1 MTPDAPRNTTDRL
14 TVGRLLAH
22 GQAPHEFRPRAEVSY
37 FVRLQTE
44 RGERT
49 LWSPGLKRALT
60 ESRTQPKVGDQIGV
74 KENGIDP
81 VSVVTR
87 KKDAEGR
94 ITSERRYDAPR
105 THWVVEKREFFDER
119 AAAAR
124 ALRDPRMHP
133 REALR
138 DQGRNAG
145 NSLVSNRVTHMAL
158 TDTSIRAA
166 RAKEKPYKLTDDG
179 GLILLVNLNGS
190 KWWRLRYRFDGRE
203 KMLSLGVYPAVP
215 LKRARERRDEIRRQV
230 ADGIDPSVKRRSEKF
245 ARAYTFEAVA
255 LEWLELHRQQ
265 LAPVTFAKKRALFE
279 DFIFPYIGQRPIAR
293 ILAAALLTVL
303 KRIEA
308 REIHETA
315 HRARSQCGAV
325 FRFAVSTGRAERDP
339 TSDLR
344 GARAPVVT
352 TNHPAITEPGRID
365 VTKKALPLVRELA
378 SRYALEF
385 TILTAARSSEV
396 VGTLWSEIDLDAAEW
411 RIPAERMK
419 MKEQHVVP
427 LALQAVE
434 LLRNLHPLT
443 ASGRYVF
450 PSVRTP
456 ARPISENTVNA
467 ALRRLGYSKEEM
479 TGHGF
484 RAMAATCLNEQG
496 WHPDLIEL
504 QLAHAERDEIRGA
517 HNRAQRLAERRNMMQ
532 AWADYLDGLRVST
545 NVLPTKLAA

>member
-1 MTPDAPRNTTDRL
+1 
-14 TVGRLLAH
+14 
-22 GQAPHEFRPRAEVSY
+22 
-37 FVRLQTE
+37 
-44 RGERT
+44 
-49 LWSPGLKRALT
+49 
-60 ESRTQPKVGDQIGV
+60 
-74 KENGIDP
+74 
-81 VSVVTR
+81 
-87 KKDAEGR
+87 
-94 ITSERRYDAPR
+94 
-105 THWVVEKREFFDER
+105 
-119 AAAAR
+119 
-124 ALRDPRMHP
+124 
-133 REALR
+133 
-138 DQGRNAG
+138 
-145 NSLVSNRVTHMAL
+145 MAL

-166 RAKEKPYKLTDDG
+166 RARDRPYKLTDDG
-179 GLILLVNLNGS
+179 GLTLLVNLNGS

-279 DFIFPYIGQRPIAR
+279 YFIFPYIGQRPIAR
-293 ILAAALLTVL
+293 ILAPALLPVL

-308 REIHETA
+308 RGIHETA

-344 GARAPVVT
+344 GALALVVT
-352 TNHPAITEPGRID
+352 TNHPAITEPGRIGELLRSID
-365 VTKKALPLVRELA
+365 GYRGQAVSEFALKLAPLVFVRPGEL
-378 SRYALEF
+378 R
-385 TILTAARSSEV
+385 AAE
-396 VGTLWSEIDLDAAEW
+396 WSEIDLDAAEW
-411 RIPAERMK
+411 RVPAERMK

-427 LALQAVE
+427 LARQAVE

-443 ASGRYVF
+443 GSGRYVF

-484 RAMAATCLNEQG
+484 RVMASTCLNEQG

-517 HNRAQRLAERRNMMQ
+517 YNRAQRLAERRKMMQ

-545 NVLPTKLAA
+545 NVTPTKLAA

>member
-352 TNHPAITEPGRID
+352 TNHPAITEPGRIG
-365 VTKKALPLVRELA
+365 ALLRSIDGYRGHAVSEFALKLAPLVFVRPGEL
-378 SRYALEF
+378 R
-385 TILTAARSSEV
+385 AAE
-396 VGTLWSEIDLDAAEW
+396 WSEIDLDAAEW

-450 PSVRTP
+450 PRCARLHAQSPRTP
-456 ARPISENTVNA
+456 SMPHCA
-467 ALRRLGYSKEEM
+467 AS
-479 TGHGF
+479 
-484 RAMAATCLNEQG
+484 AT
-496 WHPDLIEL
+496 
-504 QLAHAERDEIRGA
+504 
-517 HNRAQRLAERRNMMQ
+517 QR
-532 AWADYLDGLRVST
+532 
-545 NVLPTKLAA
+545 KK

>member
-1 MTPDAPRNTTDRL
+1 
-14 TVGRLLAH
+14 
-22 GQAPHEFRPRAEVSY
+22 
-37 FVRLQTE
+37 
-44 RGERT
+44 
-49 LWSPGLKRALT
+49 
-60 ESRTQPKVGDQIGV
+60 
-74 KENGIDP
+74 
-81 VSVVTR
+81 
-87 KKDAEGR
+87 
-94 ITSERRYDAPR
+94 
-105 THWVVEKREFFDER
+105 
-119 AAAAR
+119 
-124 ALRDPRMHP
+124 
-133 REALR
+133 
-138 DQGRNAG
+138 
-145 NSLVSNRVTHMAL
+145 MAL

-166 RAKEKPYKLTDDG
+166 RARDRPYKLTDDG
-179 GLILLVNLNGS
+179 GLTLLVNLNGS

-293 ILAAALLTVL
+293 ILAPALLPVL

-308 REIHETA
+308 RGIHETA

-344 GARAPVVT
+344 GALALVVT
-352 TNHPAITEPGRID
+352 TNHPAITEPGRIGELLRSID
-365 VTKKALPLVRELA
+365 GYRGQAVSEFALKLAPLVFVRPGEL
-378 SRYALEF
+378 R
-385 TILTAARSSEV
+385 AAE
-396 VGTLWSEIDLDAAEW
+396 WSEIDLDAAEW
-411 RIPAERMK
+411 RVPAERMK

-427 LALQAVE
+427 LARQAVE

-443 ASGRYVF
+443 GSGRYVF

-484 RAMAATCLNEQG
+484 RAMASTCLNEQG

-517 HNRAQRLAERRNMMQ
+517 YNRAQRLAERRKMMQ

-545 NVLPTKLAA
+545 NVTPTKLAA